1 MSSNTEDKNWT
12 GNTDI
17 GALMSAYNKAHGI
30 REASPES
37 LTGESTPDNH
47 DLMTT
52 REIAE
57 HMDLSE
63 RRVQR
68 ILESGLARFV
78 KNFYMYNE
86 IKKALIDGV
95 PEEDINL
102 DQIEKN
108 YYADGR
114 KRMRS
119 VLLLNKEVDYS
130 PDQRGTV
137 WQQLRFLS
145 AQ

>member
-1 MSSNTEDKNWT
+1 MSSNTEDSNWT
-12 GNTDI
+12 GNIDI

-30 REASPES
+30 REAVPES
-37 LTGESTPDNH
+37 SEQAKVNNSS
-47 DLMTT
+47 LMTT

-57 HMDLSE
+57 HMQLSE